1 MSSSMNA
8 VVFSTLFFI
17 PFLVQN
23 PTEEAPTVLLSQHS
37 MGYDEY
43 ARKLM
48 RFSLVDCHTIT
59 AD

>member
-1 MSSSMNA
+1 MNA